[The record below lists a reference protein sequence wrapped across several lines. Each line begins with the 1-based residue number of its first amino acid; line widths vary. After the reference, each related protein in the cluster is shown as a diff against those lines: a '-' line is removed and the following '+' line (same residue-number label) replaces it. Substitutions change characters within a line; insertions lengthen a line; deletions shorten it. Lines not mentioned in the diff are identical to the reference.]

1 MLVEL
6 GGLVG
11 WTCCVPMFHLPAGL
25 AEHQK
30 DGGQVGQIRT
40 DESDINDQISPSH
53 TETDQDNYGVC
64 IHSTMWILIEG
75 RDNVLPKHLTL

>member
-1 MLVEL
+1 M
-6 GGLVG
+6 
-11 WTCCVPMFHLPAGL
+11 
-25 AEHQK
+25 
-30 DGGQVGQIRT
+30 GQIRT

-75 RDNVLPKHLTL
+75 GDNVLPKHLTL